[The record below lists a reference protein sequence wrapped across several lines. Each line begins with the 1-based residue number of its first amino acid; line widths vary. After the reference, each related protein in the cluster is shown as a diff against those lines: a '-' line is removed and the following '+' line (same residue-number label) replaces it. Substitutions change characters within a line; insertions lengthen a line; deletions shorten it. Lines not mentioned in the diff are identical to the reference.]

1 MCWTRSQQWPSR
13 KNRRRRWRRQNRQT
27 MNEKSNQH
35 EIHSTPRWRFGQ
47 LTIVR
52 FATQPFG
59 LTRKFE
65 ISRRPE
71 VEFISFPQFAQFAIG
86 ANGNIK
92 QWCSHSSLLRGMSN
106 SLVAQWLNDDA
117 DPWTDSQHLIKL
129 VLAFAT
135 VSTPRNTIQLTIAA
149 TLPLTA
155 LFCAEFASP
164 ISWIERRTS
173 NRPKVSN

>member
-1 MCWTRSQQWPSR
+1 
-13 KNRRRRWRRQNRQT
+13 

-52 FATQPFG
+52 FATQSFE
-59 LTRKFE
+59 LTRKYE

-106 SLVAQWLNDDA
+106 SLVAKWLNDDA
-117 DPWTDSQHLIKL
+117 DPWTDSQNLINIKVGL
-129 VLAFAT
+129 HVCHCFHSAKYD
-135 VSTPRNTIQLTIAA
+135 STHNSCYTPKKTGV
-149 TLPLTA
+149 TA
-155 LFCAEFASP
+155 LFCAELASP
-164 ISWIERRTS
+164 IS
-173 NRPKVSN
+173 